1 MQQEACEKHYYLSYD
16 LQLFAKE
23 GQDGEKTEEPT
34 AKKLEDARKKGQVM
48 RSTEVVTAATLLA
61 FFFMLKI
68 FVGFIGNR
76 FMTSFRQTIGFI
88 SDYTSEPFTLNT
100 ARTIIRGSFWNIIVA
115 AFPIMIVGLVVTIVA
130 IVFQVKWKVTVE
142 PLKPKFDKFNPVTG
156 MKRLFSKDK
165 IMDLF
170 KSIAKVVILAYV
182 VYSYLKNQWP
192 LIYKMYSYTL
202 PQAIAVI
209 GDTVIN
215 VGIRISALF
224 AVIAMFDLFYQKWK
238 YHQDMMMSKQEVKDE
253 YKNSEGDPKVKSQQK
268 QRMQQASQR
277 RMMQDLPNAD
287 VVITNP
293 THLAVA
299 IKYDKDT
306 NEAPVVVAKG
316 ADYLAQKIKDR
327 ARENAIEIVENKP
340 LARMLYHNVEIGAE
354 IPPELYQM
362 VAEVLA
368 YVYSLTGRVN

>member
-1 MQQEACEKHYYLSYD
+1 MQEGRLKPYYLSYN

-48 RSTEVVTAATLLA
+48 RSTEVVTAATLLV
-61 FFFMLKI
+61 FFLMLKV

-76 FMTSFRQTIGFI
+76 FISSFHKTLGSIG
-88 SDYTSEPFTLNT
+88 DYTSEPFNT
-100 ARTIIRGSFWNIIVA
+100 NMARTIIRSSLWDIVVA
-115 AFPIMIVGLVVTIVA
+115 AFPMMIAGFVVTIVS
-130 IVFQVKWKVTVE
+130 ILFQVKWKVTTE
-142 PLKPKFDKFNPVTG
+142 PLKPKFDKFNPVSG

-165 IMDLF
+165 IMDLL
-170 KSIAKVVILAYV
+170 KSTAKVIILAYV
-182 VYSYLKNQWP
+182 VYSYLKDQWP
-192 LIYKMYSYTL
+192 LIFKMYSYTL

-209 GDTVIN
+209 GDTVIS
-215 VGIRISALF
+215 VGIRISLF
-224 AVIAMFDLFYQKWK
+224 FAAIAVFDLFYQKWK
-238 YHQDMMMSKQEVKDE
+238 FHRDMMMSKQEVKDE
-253 YKNSEGDPKVKSQQK
+253 YKNSEGDPKIKSQQR

-299 IKYDKDT
+299 IRYDKEAH
-306 NEAPVVVAKG
+306 EAPVVVAKG
-316 ADYLAQKIKDR
+316 ADYLAQKIKDVAR
-327 ARENAIEIVENKP
+327 ANAVEIVENKP

-368 YVYSLTGRVN
+368 YVYSLQGRVN

>member
-1 MQQEACEKHYYLSYD
+1 MQEGRLKPYYLSYN

-48 RSTEVVTAATLLA
+48 RSTEVVTAATLLV
-61 FFFMLKI
+61 FFLMLKV

-76 FMTSFRQTIGFI
+76 FISSFHKTLGSIG
-88 SDYTSEPFTLNT
+88 DYTSEPFNT
-100 ARTIIRGSFWNIIVA
+100 NMARTIIRSSLWDIVVA
-115 AFPIMIVGLVVTIVA
+115 AFPIMIAGFVVTIVS
-130 IVFQVKWKVTVE
+130 ILFQVKWKVTTE
-142 PLKPKFDKFNPVTG
+142 PLKPKFDKFNPVSG

-165 IMDLF
+165 IMDLL
-170 KSIAKVVILAYV
+170 KSTAKVIILAYV
-182 VYSYLKNQWP
+182 VYSYLKDQWP
-192 LIYKMYSYTL
+192 LIFKMYSYTL

-209 GDTVIN
+209 GDTVIS
-215 VGIRISALF
+215 VGIRISLF
-224 AVIAMFDLFYQKWK
+224 FAAIAVFDLFYQKWK
-238 YHQDMMMSKQEVKDE
+238 FHQDMMMSKQEVKDE
-253 YKNSEGDPKVKSQQK
+253 YKNSEGDPKIKSQQR

-299 IKYDKDT
+299 IRYDKEAH
-306 NEAPVVVAKG
+306 EAPVVVAKG
-316 ADYLAQKIKDR
+316 ADYLAQKIKDVVR
-327 ARENAIEIVENKP
+327 ANAVEIVENKP

-368 YVYSLTGRVN
+368 YVYSLQGRVN